1 MDIKSI
7 EKLFKGRFKFSL
19 TTNNI
24 HTYDAIITFKDTTDG
39 MVYKIEMSTAVSLET
54 ILENIIKDK
63 RDNKLKNVLNEKD

>member
-19 TTNNI
+19 TTHNI

-39 MVYKIEMSTAVSLET
+39 MVYKIEMVTAVSL
-54 ILENIIKDK
+54 
-63 RDNKLKNVLNEKD
+63 